1 MMKMRVSAAT
11 KQAHRYVYPVD
22 LKDVNESLD
31 IIVEKVGCSK
41 ADAIRDAIRH
51 YAEYVHGLEVATYR
65 SISNEQAKKD
75 VQDYIKGKER
85 IAADDISDALRI
97 DMGMVNEALLE
108 LWQEGW
114 VEPE

>member
-1 MMKMRVSAAT
+1 MGEIDVEKRT
-11 KQAHRYVYPVD
+11 HRYVYPVD
-22 LKDVNESLD
+22 LKDVSEMLD
-31 IIVEKVGCSK
+31 IIVDKLGCSK
-41 ADAIRDAIRH
+41 ADAIRDAVQY
-51 YAEYVHGLEVATYR
+51 YAEYIRGLEVVTYR
-65 SISNEQAKKD
+65 DVGKEQAKKE

-85 IAADDISDALRI
+85 VAADEISDALKI

>member
-1 MMKMRVSAAT
+1 MRASVET
-11 KQAHRYVYPVD
+11 KRAHRYVYPVD

-51 YAEYVHGLEVATYR
+51 YAEYVRGLEIVTYR
-65 SISNEQAKKD
+65 DVSKEQVKKE
-75 VQDYIKGKER
+75 VQEYLKGKER
-85 IAADDISDALRI
+85 VATDEISDALRI
-97 DMGMVNEALLE
+97 DMSLVNEALLE

-114 VEPE
+114 VKPDER